1 MNGPLGVRGEMGA
14 EGVVRRKLTVSDRSE
29 VYLSRHRAKT
39 PGPCAADFNFN
50 LPRKWLPERAPKVV
64 NRLLRVVVGRKKA
77 ERDWERLVGDCPR
90 RRRRIGRAWPGACA
104 TLRSQEVR
112 GSGARTDRDVR

>member
-1 MNGPLGVRGEMGA
+1 MDDGWALEGRGTTVLG
-14 EGVVRRKLTVSDRSE
+14 RKLTVGDRSG

-64 NRLLRVVVGRKKA
+64 NRLSRVSWGGK
-77 ERDWERLVGDCPR
+77 G
-90 RRRRIGRAWPGACA
+90 
-104 TLRSQEVR
+104 
-112 GSGARTDRDVR
+112 